1 MLISFHA
8 ICFVSRPTF
17 YARLADRGEEYN
29 ISGYSSDRR
38 GQNNK
43 KHSYSN

>member
-1 MLISFHA
+1 MLVSFHA

-17 YARLADRGEEYN
+17 YARLGDRGEEYN
-29 ISGYSSDRR
+29 ISGYSSDR

-43 KHSYSN
+43 KHPYSN

>member
-8 ICFVSRPTF
+8 ICFISRQTF

-38 GQNNK
+38 GQK
-43 KHSYSN
+43 Q